1 MSSEDRPK
9 VFDKTDQDKSSGEAV
24 LILATV
30 IGFFLVILIALCMLR
45 HRKAAKMK
53 VSNSKESIG
62 GSHSRERASWTA
74 STGPKYY
81 DSESITNASLELID
95 DANLMLATG
104 VEHGR
109 YISNPTNSNQY
120 YAYQNSNDGR
130 VRKSN
135 QWEYKS
141 NRSNEHSTVIYQPE
155 SVLSSQYYSP
165 YDKSTHCASEAT
177 DLSTSMEMIE
187 EVDHIAMYGNNDKR
201 KMYYHYNWTP
211 EGRQILTHP
220 INESQITSDLVAETP
235 MPGINLFQS
244 PLNEDNHNH
253 WHLMGED
260 VTNSVSSAGS
270 YTNEEIVSWA
280 SGSDRRLK
288 GQRYNVID
296 EDAESLSE
304 QGSRNT
310 VRVSTPTSVEELG
323 TVDIAIDNPFLGR
336 EESTTNSN
344 DVTESHY
351 RTGERNESQT
361 VENYPQRRHSFEIEY
376 ETHDERLAT
385 SGYGDDSTLRGVTTG
400 EKSYRVVDES
410 NTPWMITEEKEPNI
424 IRRSQVY
431 QGYRST
437 VGMR

>member
-24 LILATV
+24 LILAIV

-53 VSNSKESIG
+53 VSNSTESIG
-62 GSHSRERASWTA
+62 GSCSRERASWTA
-74 STGPKYY
+74 STSPKYY
-81 DSESITNASLELID
+81 DSESITDESLELIGNE
-95 DANLMLATG
+95 NLMLAAG

-109 YISNPTNSNQY
+109 YISNPTNPNQY
-120 YAYQNSNDGR
+120 YAYQNSNDGQL
-130 VRKSN
+130 RKSH
-135 QWEYKS
+135 QWEYNT
-141 NRSNEHSTVIYQPE
+141 NRSNEHNTIIYQSE
-155 SVLSSQYYSP
+155 SILSSQYYSP

-187 EVDHIAMYGNNDKR
+187 EFDHLGMYGNNVKP
-201 KMYYHYNWTP
+201 KLYYHYNWTP
-211 EGRQILTHP
+211 EGRLALNHP
-220 INESQITSDLVAETP
+220 ISESQITSDSVAETSVL
-235 MPGINLFQS
+235 GINVFQS

-253 WHLMGED
+253 WHLDED
-260 VTNSVSSAGS
+260 VTNSISSSGS
-270 YTNEEIVSWA
+270 YNYAEIVSWA

-310 VRVSTPTSVEELG
+310 VRVSTPTSVEKLE

-344 DVTESHY
+344 DVTESHF
-351 RTGERNESQT
+351 RTGERNELQT
-361 VENYPQRRHSFEIEY
+361 IGNYPPRRHSIEIAY
-376 ETHDERLAT
+376 ATHDERLAT
-385 SGYGDDSTLRGVTTG
+385 SGYGDESTLRGVNTG

-410 NTPWMITEEKEPNI
+410 NMPWMITEEKEPNI